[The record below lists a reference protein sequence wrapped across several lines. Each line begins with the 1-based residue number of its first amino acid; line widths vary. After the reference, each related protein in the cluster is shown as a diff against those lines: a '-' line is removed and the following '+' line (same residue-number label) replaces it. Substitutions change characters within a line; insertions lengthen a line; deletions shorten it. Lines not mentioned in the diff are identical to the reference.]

1 LGNPW
6 NNHGKIMGRS
16 PNEME
21 VYSWENLWILVL
33 VKFDHFEADWLVN
46 FMINLYN
53 LSLDQDL
60 GIASWIVGRMMLV
73 IDLNGLCSVWPRS
86 ASGILNFSCSDKEG
100 RTTMW
105 ILKYSVKVWGKL
117 SHMLVKTI
125 AFCCTISSHI
135 NWVYFEKS
143 LKDTGACFAKNWSQ
157 QQLTSWYINR
167 YTCTYIHIYIWI
179 YTLYILYVYI
189 YLCIYLYINI
199 YIYMYIAIGYCPFVG
214 LTLVHAKSTQPLWYC
229 QRSQLRGGSSDA
241 HVGVSAHE
249 FLIFHHKPFRIQFT
263 TIPLGT

>member
-1 LGNPW
+1 
-6 NNHGKIMGRS
+6 
-16 PNEME
+16 ME

-73 IDLNGLCSVWPRS
+73 IDLNGLWSVWPSS
-86 ASGILNFSCSDKEG
+86 ASGILDFSCSDKEG

-105 ILKYSVKVWGKL
+105 ILKYSVNVWGKL
-117 SHMLVKTI
+117 SRMLVKTI

-143 LKDTGACFAKNWSQ
+143 LKDTGACFGKNWSQ

-167 YTCTYIHIYIWI
+167 YTCTYIYIYE
-179 YTLYILYVYI
+179 YAHYIFYMIYVYI
-189 YLCIYLYINI
+189 HLCIYLYI
-199 YIYMYIAIGYCPFVG
+199 
-214 LTLVHAKSTQPLWYC
+214 
-229 QRSQLRGGSSDA
+229 
-241 HVGVSAHE
+241 
-249 FLIFHHKPFRIQFT
+249 
-263 TIPLGT
+263 